1 MDLLAPVRFLRPG
14 GAGRGPELSID
25 EVLERSRAGLRSV
38 LLTGPTGSGRSSV
51 LRALGYRMSKD
62 FGHLG
67 AQLGS
72 GVFPILLRANQLARD
87 GGAVEEALLAS
98 MAQGNEAMPGLDLPP
113 TFLTDLARSPGVRL
127 LLMIDGMDEI
137 QNTRDI
143 ADLVGMI
150 GRIQESPGFGS
161 RTQLLVTARPSAA
174 EHFRYSKF
182 DVCEILP
189 LGPDSIALA
198 ADRWLGDGRGFLDQ
212 NAALVESG
220 LLASPL
226 VLAVALKLFETEP
239 RPLPRRMVDLFGTLI
254 SDLALE
260 RREELAGKY
269 GPDVADHAVALLGY
283 VALELLRS
291 GTVMDESWLRS
302 TAARYF
308 EEHLGSGGE
317 AAKARAASFTH
328 FAAADSHF
336 IGPAGSRFFW
346 SHLSFRDYFAA
357 SCLVEL
363 AGEGAAV
370 EIRRRWF
377 DSNWGRTPSFALQL
391 LGSEAVRLEIVREI
405 MASGRPARFTFMT
418 GLLREG
424 FDPGSSVIPDFVGQ
438 LAAEV
443 RENAADLPEAAALDC
458 LLSLAHIP
466 EAREAL
472 GGLGVVARQG

>member
-1 MDLLAPVRFLRPG
+1 
-14 GAGRGPELSID
+14 
-25 EVLERSRAGLRSV
+25 
-38 LLTGPTGSGRSSV
+38 
-51 LRALGYRMSKD
+51 
-62 FGHLG
+62 
-67 AQLGS
+67 
-72 GVFPILLRANQLARD
+72 
-87 GGAVEEALLAS
+87 
-98 MAQGNEAMPGLDLPP
+98 
-113 TFLTDLARSPGVRL
+113 
-127 LLMIDGMDEI
+127 
-137 QNTRDI
+137 
-143 ADLVGMI
+143 
-150 GRIQESPGFGS
+150 
-161 RTQLLVTARPSAA
+161 
-174 EHFRYSKF
+174 
-182 DVCEILP
+182 
-189 LGPDSIALA
+189 
-198 ADRWLGDGRGFLDQ
+198 
-212 NAALVESG
+212 
-220 LLASPL
+220 
-226 VLAVALKLFETEP
+226 
-239 RPLPRRMVDLFGTLI
+239 
-254 SDLALE
+254 
-260 RREELAGKY
+260 
-269 GPDVADHAVALLGY
+269 
-283 VALELLRS
+283 
-291 GTVMDESWLRS
+291 MDESWLRS